1 MRNKIILLLLAALP
15 LLLAA
20 CADRTK
26 QQETEKQKETV
37 VQKDTHERTDES
49 VQNGCDLL
57 FFGDSITADSN
68 FGEYFPE
75 RSVVNLGVYGD
86 TLEDMLARV
95 DAVQAAN
102 PRRIFLLGGINCL
115 RPDNVERC
123 VEQYRE
129 LLDAL
134 RAACPD
140 AKLCVESVLPV
151 GKELD
156 PDGSVNDAVRRFNA
170 ALEPLAQEK
179 GCDFA
184 DLYAVYE
191 RGGVLDP
198 TLTRD
203 GIHLNFTAYG
213 PWADCIAHL
222 IDADNQK

>member
-1 MRNKIILLLLAALP
+1 MRKNAVILLLAALL

-20 CADRTK
+20 CADQTT
-26 QQETEKQKETV
+26 QQGTETQKDTI
-37 VQKDTHERTDES
+37 VQKDTHERTDET
-49 VQNGCDLL
+49 VQKGCDLV

-68 FGEYFPE
+68 FGEFFPD

-102 PRRIFLLGGINCL
+102 PRQIFLLGGINCL
-115 RPDNVERC
+115 RPDNVDLC
-123 VEQYRE
+123 LEQYE
-129 LLDAL
+129 TLLDAL
-134 RAACPD
+134 TAACPQ
-140 AKLCVESVLPV
+140 AEICVESVLPV

-170 ALEPLAQEK
+170 ALEPLARKK
-179 GCDFA
+179 GCAFA
-184 DLYAVYE
+184 DLYAAYE
-191 RGGVLDP
+191 QDGFLNP

-213 PWADCIAHL
+213 PWANCIAHL